1 MTNRSFWDFT
11 PAELCRRLAEIG
23 EPPYR
28 AEQLCRWAYQ
38 RCARRYEEMTDLPAR
53 LRERLA
59 EELPYE
65 TAAVLAE
72 RRSHDGATRKALLR
86 LAGGDTVES
95 VLMEYDPTEQSRAR
109 ATVCVS
115 TQAGCAM
122 GCIFCATGQ
131 QGFLRNLSA
140 GEIAQQVLHFVREL
154 HSQGERITNV
164 VFMGMGEPLANYAA
178 TIKAVRIVSD
188 PRAFALGQRRIT
200 LSTVGLVPQMRRL
213 ATEELQIGLAVSLHS
228 PDDALRRELVPT
240 ARSSVGEI
248 LAAADAY
255 TAATGRRYTVE
266 YALIDRRN
274 DSLALAT
281 ALATRLRGRP
291 CHVNLIP
298 LNPTANGG
306 LRRPSRQRVLAFE
319 RVLREGGINVT
330 VRVEKGVEIAA
341 ACGQLRGDM
350 ERRRAVGP
358 HHAAPSPSRCHGAER
373 DLDLEWRRGDQ

>member
-1 MTNRSFWDFT
+1 LIAMTGRTFWDY
-11 PAELCRRLAEIG
+11 PPDELRERLAELG
-23 EPPYR
+23 EPPFR
-28 AEQLCRWAYQ
+28 ADQLCRWAYQ
-38 RCARRYEEMTDLPAR
+38 RFARGYDEMTDLPAR

-59 EELPYE
+59 TELPFA
-65 TAAVLAE
+65 TAPVIAE
-72 RRSHDGATRKALLR
+72 QRSHDGATRKALLR
-86 LAGGDTVES
+86 LAGGDTIES

-109 ATVCVS
+109 ATVCIS

-122 GCIFCATGQ
+122 GCVFCATGQ

-140 GEIAQQVLHFVREL
+140 GEIVQQALHFAREL
-154 HSQGERITNV
+154 HAAGERITNV

-178 TIKAVRIVSD
+178 TLKAVRILTD
-188 PRAFALGQRRIT
+188 PHAFTLGQRRIT

-213 ATEELQIGLAVSLHS
+213 AGEGLQIGLAVSLHS

-240 ARSSVGEI
+240 ARFSVAEI
-248 LAAADAY
+248 LAAADGY
-255 TAATGRRYTVE
+255 AATTGRRYTIE

-281 ALATRLRGRP
+281 ELAARLRGRP

-341 ACGQLRGDM
+341 ACGQLRGDADG
-350 ERRRAVGP
+350 RGS
-358 HHAAPSPSRCHGAER
+358 AAAAATTA
-373 DLDLEWRRGDQ
+373 